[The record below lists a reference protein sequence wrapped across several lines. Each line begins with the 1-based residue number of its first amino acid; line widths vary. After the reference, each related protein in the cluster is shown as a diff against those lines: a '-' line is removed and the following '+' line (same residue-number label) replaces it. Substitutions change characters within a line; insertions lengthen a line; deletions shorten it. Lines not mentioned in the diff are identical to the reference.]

1 MKAVLRDPRA
11 VVSYGRRDGKPQ
23 RHSHSNP
30 WDLGTH
36 QVGRQRG
43 IKVVAEIQ
51 VANQLRPR
59 WGNYSGL
66 PGGLSII
73 TRAIK
78 CGKGGS
84 RVRARVMQLG
94 KPPPVF
100 AGSEDGGRG
109 REQRCRQVP
118 EGEGQEKDSPLEP
131 PEGKAILPT
140 PGLSFSDT
148 HFGHLTS
155 SHGAE
160 RLLRQRWEAAGRSVE
175 RL

>member
-1 MKAVLRDPRA
+1 
-11 VVSYGRRDGKPQ
+11 
-23 RHSHSNP
+23 
-30 WDLGTH
+30 
-36 QVGRQRG
+36 
-43 IKVVAEIQ
+43 
-51 VANQLRPR
+51 
-59 WGNYSGL
+59 
-66 PGGLSII
+66 
-73 TRAIK
+73 
-78 CGKGGS
+78 
-84 RVRARVMQLG
+84 MQLG